1 MLKEE
6 RLDYILKKLKT
17 DQKVLQTELSTD
29 LQVSEDTVR
38 RDLESLAQSGLLI
51 KVRGGAIPHSPNPYS
66 FKERINLHPDD
77 KVNMARKALSLL
89 QDGQTIILDGG
100 TSTLSLVKLF
110 PPTLKLTV
118 ITNSVPI
125 VMHLIEHPGVEVIFT
140 GGRIIKDSQVSGGL
154 ETIQMFRKIR
164 ADIGFLGVC
173 SLHPILGVTG
183 MDLEESAIKTTIVES
198 SARIVALAT
207 GDKMGTAEPYRVC
220 GITDIDIIV
229 TDDPAQESLEP
240 YRELGL
246 QVL

>member
-6 RLDYILKKLKT
+6 RLEYILKKLQT

-66 FKERINLHPDD
+66 FKERIHLHQDD
-77 KVNMARKALSLL
+77 KVNMARKALSLVE
-89 QDGQTIILDGG
+89 DGQTIILDGG

-110 PPTLKLTV
+110 PPQLKLTV

-125 VMHLIEHPGVEVIFT
+125 VMQLVEHPGVDVIFT
-140 GGRIIKDSQVSGGL
+140 GGRIHKASQVAGGL
-154 ETIQMFRKIR
+154 DTIQMFRKIR

-183 MDLEESAIKTTIVES
+183 MDLEEAEVKSTIVDS
-198 SARIVALAT
+198 SSRIVTLAT
-207 GDKMGTAEPYRVC
+207 GDKMGTAEPYKVC
-220 GITDIDIIV
+220 GITDIDVIV
-229 TDDPAQESLEP
+229 TDDPQRPSLEV

>member
-6 RLDYILKKLKT
+6 RLDYILRKLKT

-38 RDLESLAQSGLLI
+38 RDLESLAQNGLLI
-51 KVRGGAIPHSPNPYS
+51 KVRGGAIPHSPNPLN
-66 FKERINLHPDD
+66 FKERINLHSDD

-89 QDGQTIILDGG
+89 HDGQTIILDGG

-110 PPTLKLTV
+110 PPQLRLTV

-125 VMHLIEHPGVEVIFT
+125 VMQLIEHPGVEVIFT
-140 GGRIIKDSQVSGGL
+140 GGRIFKESQVAGGL
-154 ETIQMFRKIR
+154 DTIQMLRRVR
-164 ADIGFLGVC
+164 ADICFLGVC
-173 SLHPILGVTG
+173 SLHPLLGVTG
-183 MDLEESAIKTTIVES
+183 MDLEESEVKTTMVES
-198 SARIVALAT
+198 AHRVAALAT
-207 GDKMGTAEPYRVC
+207 GDKMGTAEPYKVC

-229 TDDPAQESLEP
+229 TDDPTLDSLET